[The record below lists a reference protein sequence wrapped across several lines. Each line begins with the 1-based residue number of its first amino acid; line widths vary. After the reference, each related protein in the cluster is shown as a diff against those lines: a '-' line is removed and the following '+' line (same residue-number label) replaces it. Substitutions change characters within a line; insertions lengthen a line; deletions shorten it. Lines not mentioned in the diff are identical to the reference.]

1 VDYEDLRSL
10 KAPMKGIRLE
20 KYPLKY
26 GGNIDLRLLNN
37 LQKGGMDYDR
47 VYYTLHLAENE
58 NPTQHLFRR

>member
-10 KAPMKGIRLE
+10 KVPMKGIRLK

-37 LQKGGMDYDR
+37 FQKGGMDYDR
-47 VYYTLHLAENE
+47 VYYTSWPENE
-58 NPTQHLFRR
+58 NPTRFAG

>member
-1 VDYEDLRSL
+1 
-10 KAPMKGIRLE
+10 MKGIRLE